1 MQASAS
7 PSRGSFSNPLD
18 SDGYLLLLS
27 RVGNNS
33 SKEELLKRY
42 YDKRFLVGRSVS
54 PTIINLLDTWE
65 FNHAFYDAYTSV
77 YKNYSFGGK
86 ASIKTYF
93 SVLMKNALVSEANS
107 NNVFE
112 RINTISLD
120 EELHS
125 PEGEIYTLSDIVPDK
140 SEYSDVTYYT
150 NLSDSIDKLE
160 KNHIKLSKM
169 EKTIIGLRHEGLTFR
184 EIGKTLKISITNAH
198 KIYNDV
204 YNRVKAV
211 LEGVGVSNI
220 TSKFK
225 RKKVLATV

>member
-7 PSRGSFSNPLD
+7 PSRGSFSNPLN

-77 YKNYSFGGK
+77 YKNYSFGAK

-93 SVLMKNALVSEANS
+93 SVVMKNALVSEANS

-112 RINTISLD
+112 RINIISLD

-125 PEGEIYTLSDIVPDK
+125 PEGEIYTLGDIVPDK

-150 NLSDSIDKLE
+150 NFVDSLDKLE
-160 KNHIKLSKM
+160 KSHLKLSKM

-184 EIGKTLKISITNAH
+184 EIGKTLSISITSAH
-198 KIYNDV
+198 QIYNDV
-204 YNRVKAV
+204 YNMVKQV
-211 LEGVGVSNI
+211 IEGIGVSNI
-220 TSKFK
+220 K
-225 RKKVLATV
+225 RKYRKKANLEPI